1 VALVYGPVFA
11 NYWERPVESCYC
23 GGGGWV
29 RV

>member
-1 VALVYGPVFA
+1 MALVYGRVFA
-11 NYWERPVESCYC
+11 TYWERPVESCYC